1 MKYNAA
7 SPDELALLNFAKFCG
22 FEYLGKDESS
32 NMKIT
37 YNGNIEKYKL
47 LEVLE
52 FNSDRKRMSVIL
64 KDNQDRIL
72 LYSKGADSILF
83 ERMNKPIEKQEETL
97 KLLTGYAS
105 SGLRTL
111 AVAAREIP

>member
-1 MKYNAA
+1 MKILSLCHTVILTEDKNGKMKYNAA

-22 FEYLGKDESS
+22 FEYLGKDKSS

-37 YNGNIEKYKL
+37 YNGNTEKFKL

-64 KDNQDRIL
+64 
-72 LYSKGADSILF
+72 
-83 ERMNKPIEKQEETL
+83 
-97 KLLTGYAS
+97 
-105 SGLRTL
+105 
-111 AVAAREIP
+111 